1 MSVRANEGFDLL
13 TFYLVVSLLLMALI
27 VVLLIRMNQA
37 LRKMDKMES
46 ELEETHRKTDQV
58 RHNLVYST
66 EELKHK
72 LDTNEIAKELV
83 DKKVEEKTRE
93 ILAAVNKEGEGR

>member
-13 TFYLVVSLLLMALI
+13 SFYLVVSLLLMALI
-27 VVLLIRMNQA
+27 VLLLMKMNQA
-37 LRKMDKMES
+37 IRKINKMES
-46 ELEETHRKTDQV
+46 DLEETHRKTDQV

-72 LDTNEIAKELV
+72 LETNEIAKELV
-83 DKKVEEKTRE
+83 EERAIKRAE
-93 ILAAVNKEGEGR
+93 QIIKERGH